1 MSMNATPERPVPHP
15 IAWSHDQRKQM
26 MRNVIARLAKE
37 RVLRFVNASHIAAT
51 YGVKTTEAEAEMM
64 KHLQEGGEGK

>member
-26 MRNVIARLAKE
+26 MRNVLE
-37 RVLRFVNASHIAAT
+37 RIGALGWPVAIVKSIEDAHLFLKAA
-51 YGVKTTEAEAEMM
+51 GAPCRGE
-64 KHLQEGGEGK
+64 LQ